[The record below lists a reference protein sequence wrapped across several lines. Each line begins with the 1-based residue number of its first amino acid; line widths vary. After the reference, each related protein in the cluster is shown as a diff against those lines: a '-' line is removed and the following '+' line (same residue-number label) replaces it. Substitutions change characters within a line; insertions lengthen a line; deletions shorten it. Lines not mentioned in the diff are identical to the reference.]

1 MDCEPV
7 YLESILWPQRNDSS
21 DCLSKTQVSAKSNRR
36 CIETDACPML
46 EGQGDGLSSEKLKTE
61 APVNGGRNYD
71 GPKVA
76 KFLVG

>member
-1 MDCEPV
+1 MTPARCRKV
-7 YLESILWPQRNDSS
+7 KVMGY
-21 DCLSKTQVSAKSNRR
+21 CLF
-36 CIETDACPML
+36 
-46 EGQGDGLSSEKLKTE
+46 GDEKLLTE